1 MCVRL
6 CVCVQKLHLV
16 MCPAAVVPDAGG
28 GNKGGSSASFGKLI
42 KIFAG
47 WATAK

>member
-1 MCVRL
+1 MCALVCL
-6 CVCVQKLHLV
+6 CAETHLV

-42 KIFAG
+42 KVFAD
-47 WATAK
+47 WAKAK